1 MAGKGMTPV
10 DILAREMRCGYYGL
24 SNDTCD
30 QLGYSW
36 HEWLDSAEEVWAE
49 LSAPLL
55 RALHDA
61 INRPKGV
68 VPESAEPFY
77 DPVRY
82 SC

>member
-1 MAGKGMTPV
+1 MDEPCPACV
-10 DILAREMRCGYYGL
+10 ALA
-24 SNDTCD
+24 CD
-30 QLGYSW
+30 W
-36 HEWLDSAEEVWAE
+36 VRDPAK
-49 LSAPLL
+49 LL

-82 SC
+82 KC